1 METKIQKWGNSLG
14 VRLPKD
20 LAQKTG
26 ISEGTIVTVSLSK
39 KGLLVFKQPKQE
51 VTLDDLLKSINKSN
65 LPNEVNW
72 GDRVGKEIW

>member
-1 METKIQKWGNSLG
+1 MG